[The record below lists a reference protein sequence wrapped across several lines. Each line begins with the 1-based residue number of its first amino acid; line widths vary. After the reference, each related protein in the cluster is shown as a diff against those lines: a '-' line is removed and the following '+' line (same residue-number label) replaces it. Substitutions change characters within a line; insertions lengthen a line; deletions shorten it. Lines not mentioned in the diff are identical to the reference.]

1 MKRRFFTLI
10 ELLIV
15 IAIIAILAA
24 LLLPALN
31 QARSRARDIQCAN
44 NLKNIGLWGGLYYDE
59 QEMLPAVNGNTRSSR
74 TKWCDV
80 LALRYGKYELSG
92 SDANWCGIDRE
103 TNQFFA
109 PFSCP
114 AFSGVN
120 DFNTSYHHYGINTNL
135 GAKKNKLGKIIKP
148 SNCAMFFDVSIVT
161 TYPDP
166 GANHNTY
173 GTWGAMI
180 TGVGSSCRHGNGKA
194 MNMLFAD
201 QHFSLMEREEIPREN
216 TDPFWTGERE

>member
-1 MKRRFFTLI
+1 MKHRFFTLI

-59 QEMLPAVNGNTRSSR
+59 QEMLPAVNGNTRSGR

-80 LALRYGKYELSG
+80 LALTYGNYELRG
-92 SDANWCGIDRE
+92 SDANWCSVNSE

-109 PFSCP
+109 PFFCP
-114 AFSGVN
+114 SFSGVN
-120 DFNTSYHHYGINTNL
+120 DFNTSYHHYGLNSNL

-148 SNCAMFFDVSIVT
+148 SNCAMFQVF
-161 TYPDP
+161 
-166 GANHNTY
+166 
-173 GTWGAMI
+173 
-180 TGVGSSCRHGNGKA
+180 
-194 MNMLFAD
+194 LF
-201 QHFSLMEREEIPREN
+201 F
-216 TDPFWTGERE
+216 